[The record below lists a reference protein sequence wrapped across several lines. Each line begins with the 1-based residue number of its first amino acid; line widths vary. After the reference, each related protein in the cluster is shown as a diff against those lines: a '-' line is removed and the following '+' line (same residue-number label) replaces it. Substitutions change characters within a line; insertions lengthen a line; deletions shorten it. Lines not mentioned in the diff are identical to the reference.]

1 MLTFRRSGKNDIT
14 VLDAF
19 ELIKQYDSN
28 TELVILDV
36 RSYQEFSDEHI
47 ENAENLDYNSQDFKI
62 KVNDFDKNKKYLVY
76 CHSGMRSS
84 RAVKEMEKL
93 GFTDIKN
100 ISGGIRKWK
109 GNRLPIV

>member
-1 MLTFRRSGKNDIT
+1 MFKLRRTGKNDIT

-19 ELIKQYDSN
+19 ELINQYDSN
-28 TELVILDV
+28 TKLVILDV

-47 ENAENLDYNSQDFKI
+47 ENAENLDYNSQEFKI
-62 KVNDFDKNKKYLVY
+62 KVNDLDKNKKYLVY

-100 ISGGIRKWK
+100 ISGGISKWK
-109 GNRLPIV
+109 GNGLPLV

>member
-1 MLTFRRSGKNDIT
+1 MFKLRRSGKNDIT

-19 ELIKQYDSN
+19 ELINQYDSN
-28 TELVILDV
+28 TKLVILDV

-47 ENAENLDYNSQDFKI
+47 ENAENLDYNSQEFKI
-62 KVNDFDKNKKYLVY
+62 KVNDLDKNKKYLVY

-100 ISGGIRKWK
+100 ISGGISKWK
-109 GNRLPIV
+109 GNGLPLV